1 MCGIVGYAG
10 GKRAVSVLL
19 DTLSGLE
26 YRGYDS
32 AGVSVFDGDG
42 IVTVKAKGRLQN
54 LADRL
59 KAEHPGLAGGCGIGH
74 TRWAT
79 HGEPSDVN
87 APPHATEKLSLEQN
101 GIIEN

>member
-59 KAEHPGLAGGCGIGH
+59 KAEHPGWRRLRASGTPAG
-74 TRWAT
+74 
-79 HGEPSDVN
+79 
-87 APPHATEKLSLEQN
+87 PPTGSPPT
-101 GIIEN
+101 